1 MAAEKKNATQAEDVK
16 EEVRVEPEEK
26 ATAKKTT
33 TRKTATKKA
42 EEKAEAV
49 KAEEEKKTPA
59 KKTATKKT
67 TTKKTTTKKTATK
80 TAAKTTAKKA
90 EEENKPA
97 RRTTTRKISK
107 NVFVEFYGV
116 HTKISV
122 EDYESR
128 IKDIWVKEWNRPAKD
143 LKSIDLYIKPE
154 DGKVYFVINGNEHG
168 AINL

>member
-16 EEVRVEPEEK
+16 EEVKVEAGEK

-42 EEKAEAV
+42 DTV
-49 KAEEEKKTPA
+49 KAEEEKKAPA
-59 KKTATKKT
+59 KKTSTKRT
-67 TTKKTTTKKTATK
+67 TTKKTDTKATS
-80 TAAKTTAKKA
+80 KTTAKKT
-90 EEENKPA
+90 EEEKKPA
-97 RRTTTRKISK
+97 RRTTTRKIAK

-128 IKDIWVKEWNRPAKD
+128 IKDIWVKEWNRQAKD